1 VHLSVVGETVKE
13 RMSTTTSQLNSF
25 PSYTTTGSAVTPE
38 ETAASTKNMPQ
49 HAPAAT
55 MSSHHVD
62 SRRSSDKLNGSGPAA
77 GAAAGGASTAT
88 AAAVGSVLI
97 GSKPTLISVS
107 PVRFLIMDAPRQSN
121 LHLYIREC
129 RRHGVT
135 DVVRVCEPTYLAG
148 ELEAAG
154 IGLHEMAYPDGTSP
168 PREVLDQ
175 WLALVED
182 RFYKSPGGGAPSG
195 NGAASSG
202 GQPTIAVH
210 CVAGLGRAPVLVAIA
225 LVEFASMDPVEAVT
239 LIRKHRRG
247 AINEKQLN
255 YLEQYKRSY
264 RRTDAGGC
272 CVIL

>member
-1 VHLSVVGETVKE
+1 
-13 RMSTTTSQLNSF
+13 MSTTASQLNSF
-25 PSYTTTGSAVTPE
+25 PSYTTSGSAVTPE
-38 ETAASTKNMPQ
+38 EAAASSQKMPQ
-49 HAPAAT
+49 HAANAT
-55 MSSHHVD
+55 A
-62 SRRSSDKLNGSGPAA
+62 RRSSDKLNGSSSAA
-77 GAAAGGASTAT
+77 GAGGGSSTAT
-88 AAAVGSVLI
+88 TTGAGGGGGSVLI

-107 PVRFLIMDAPRQSN
+107 PLRFLIMDAPRQSN

-182 RFYKSPGGGAPSG
+182 RFYKNPGGGSGGAASG
-195 NGAASSG
+195 NGAGSSG

-225 LVEFASMDPVEAVT
+225 LVEFANMDPVEAVT

-255 YLEQYKRSY
+255 YLEQYKRSH
-264 RRTDAGGC
+264 RRADAGGC

>member
-1 VHLSVVGETVKE
+1 
-13 RMSTTTSQLNSF
+13 MSTTASQLNSF
-25 PSYTTTGSAVTPE
+25 PSYTTSGSAVTPE
-38 ETAASTKNMPQ
+38 EAAASSQKMPQ
-49 HAPAAT
+49 NAASVT
-55 MSSHHVD
+55 T
-62 SRRSSDKLNGSGPAA
+62 RKGSDELNGGASGTA
-77 GAAAGGASTAT
+77 GTAGGASTAT
-88 AAAVGSVLI
+88 TAAAGAGGGSVLI

-107 PVRFLIMDAPRQSN
+107 PMRFLIMDAPRQSN

-182 RFYKSPGGGAPSG
+182 RFYKRNGGGGGAAIV
-195 NGAASSG
+195 NGAGSSG
-202 GQPTIAVH
+202 VQPTIAVH

-225 LVEFASMDPVEAVT
+225 LVEFANMDPVEAVT

-264 RRTDAGGC
+264 RRADSGGC
-272 CVIL
+272 CVLL

>member
-1 VHLSVVGETVKE
+1 
-13 RMSTTTSQLNSF
+13 MSTTTSQLNSF
-25 PSYTTTGSAVTPE
+25 PSYTTSGSAVIPE
-38 ETAASTKNMPQ
+38 EAAASTKKMPQ

-55 MSSHHVD
+55 TSSHHAN
-62 SRRSSDKLNGSGPAA
+62 SRRSSDKLDGGASAA
-77 GAAAGGASTAT
+77 GTAGGASTAT
-88 AAAVGSVLI
+88 AAATGAGAGGSVLI

-107 PVRFLIMDAPRQSN
+107 PLRFLIMDAPRQSN

-154 IGLHEMAYPDGTSP
+154 ITLHEMAYLDGTSP

-175 WLALVED
+175 WLALVEE
-182 RFYKSPGGGAPSG
+182 RFYKNPGGGAPSG

-202 GQPTIAVH
+202 AQPTIAVH

-225 LVEFASMDPVEAVT
+225 LVEFANMDPVEAVT

-264 RRTDAGGC
+264 RRADAGGC